1 MGKENEVIYP
11 SEKIWLSL
19 DRTPIDRPSAPQ
31 AYQCKITQSTD
42 MVTQMQLEV
51 ILAGNRIY
59 SHRRLVSRDNKRV
72 NKEENGKR
80 KLFLDPCCLKY

>member
-1 MGKENEVIYP
+1 
-11 SEKIWLSL
+11 
-19 DRTPIDRPSAPQ
+19 
-31 AYQCKITQSTD
+31 

-51 ILAGNRIY
+51 ILAGNRIC
-59 SHRRLVSRDNKRV
+59 SHRRLVSRDNKGV